1 MSGEAR
7 QESHCGLVIKTRTES
22 LEGRHCHLR
31 LDTRHR
37 RFTVSEQHPRQVQP
51 DRCGFMRRGHLLPL
65 AK

>member
-1 MSGEAR
+1 MSREAR
-7 QESHCGLVIKTRTES
+7 QESHCGLVIETRTES
-22 LEGRHCHLR
+22 LEGRQRHFR
-31 LDTRHR
+31 FDTRHR